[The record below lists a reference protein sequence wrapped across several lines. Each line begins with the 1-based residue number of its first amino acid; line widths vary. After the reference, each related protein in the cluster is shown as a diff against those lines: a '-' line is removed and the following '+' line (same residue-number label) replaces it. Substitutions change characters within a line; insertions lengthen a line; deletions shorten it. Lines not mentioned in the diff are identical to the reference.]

1 MKEKQFVIVII
12 STYKRAGINTGKNKT
27 VPNMIFIKHG
37 CSLNPTERIAISKM
51 QVSDLLYFC
60 DSYIIYRK
68 VWQNWLVK
76 TGRLDL
82 HIERGGL
89 NESLQYG

>member
-12 STYKRAGINTGKNKT
+12 STYKRAGINTGKNKM